1 MFETFGGKIL
11 ITFLMS
17 MVPVV
22 ELRGAL
28 PSGVAMGLSPWLAF
42 AVSVI
47 GNMVPVPF
55 IILFIRRI
63 LDWMKR
69 FDSFRRIAEKLESK
83 AKKHEDKI
91 VKYEALGLFVL
102 VALPLPGTGAWTGS
116 LVAAIFDLRLRSAV
130 PVIFA
135 GVITAGLI
143 VLFITYGVVL
153 IA

>member
-1 MFETFGGKIL
+1 
-11 ITFLMS
+11 
-17 MVPVV
+17 MVPII

-28 PSGVAMGLSPWLAF
+28 PSGVAMGLTPWTAF

-55 IILFIRRI
+55 IILFIRKI

-69 FDSFRRIAEKLESK
+69 FDGFRRIAEKLENK

-91 VKYEALGLFVL
+91 AKYEALGLFIL

-116 LVAAIFDLRLRSAV
+116 LVAAIFDIRLRNAV

-135 GVITAGLI
+135 GVLTAGLI

>member
-1 MFETFGGKIL
+1 MVETLGGKIL

-69 FDSFRRIAEKLESK
+69 FDSFRRIAEKLEDK

-91 VKYEALGLFVL
+91 VKYEALGLFIL